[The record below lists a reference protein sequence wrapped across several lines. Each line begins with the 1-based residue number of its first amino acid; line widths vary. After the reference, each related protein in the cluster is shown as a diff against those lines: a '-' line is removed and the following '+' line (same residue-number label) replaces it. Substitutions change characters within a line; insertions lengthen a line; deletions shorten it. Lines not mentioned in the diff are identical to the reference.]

1 MSSLGRTQMTAK
13 NIFAHERCSVSCCS
27 TELYFSA
34 QSHHQTQE
42 ISIIAFA
49 IIFFF
54 FLLLNMT
61 GIEKGIMV
69 NLLFYYL

>member
-1 MSSLGRTQMTAK
+1 MTAK

-27 TELYFSA
+27 TELFSVLRV
-34 QSHHQTQE
+34 TTRQE

-49 IIFFF
+49 IFF